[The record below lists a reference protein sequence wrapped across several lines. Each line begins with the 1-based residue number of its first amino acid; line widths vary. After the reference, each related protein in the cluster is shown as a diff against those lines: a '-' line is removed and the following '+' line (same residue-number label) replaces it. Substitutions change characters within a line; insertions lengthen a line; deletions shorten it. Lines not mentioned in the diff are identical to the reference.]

1 MKGRS
6 FLKVAVIGLG
16 HMGMGMARNLLK
28 AGHEVTAFDL
38 SASAIETAKKDGLT
52 TTASGQEAVANVEV
66 VITVLPAGR
75 DVLADYRG
83 QHGNDGLLAAAKKG
97 TLFMDCSTIG
107 VDEGREAANL
117 AHEAGHRGM
126 DAPISGG
133 MVGADEGTITFMIGG
148 DKSDF
153 EFVKPLTDAMG
164 KHAFYCGD
172 HGAGLIAKI
181 CNNMLLCINQIG
193 AAEAFNLCAKL
204 GMDPKK
210 LHEIISTSTGQSWS
224 VTTNSPVPGTV
235 ESAPSSHGFAPGAPP
250 ETLVKDLGLAA
261 KSMEIAKYHC
271 QLGTQAREIYT
282 AMDSSEFKDQ
292 DFSGVINYLAR
303 ANTQK

>member
-1 MKGRS
+1 M
-6 FLKVAVIGLG
+6 KVAVVGLG
-16 HMGMGMARNLLK
+16 HMGMGMARNLVK
-28 AGHEVTAFDL
+28 AGHDVTAFDL
-38 SASAIETAKKDGLT
+38 SREAMEAAEDAGMATA
-52 TTASGQEAVANVEV
+52 ASGEEAVADVEV
-66 VITVLPAGR
+66 VITVLPAGKH
-75 DVLADYRG
+75 VLSAYRG

-117 AHEAGHRGM
+117 AREAGHRGM

-148 DKSDF
+148 DEADF

-164 KHAFYCGD
+164 KHAFYCGG

-204 GMDPKK
+204 GMDPQK
-210 LHEIISTSTGQSWS
+210 LHTIISTSTGQSWS

-235 ESAPSSHGFAPGAPP
+235 ESAPSSHGFAPGALP

-261 KSMEIAKYHC
+261 KSMETANYHC
-271 QLGTQAREIYT
+271 QLGTQARDIYT
-282 AMDSSEFKDQ
+282 AMDGSEFKDQ
-292 DFSGVINYLAR
+292 DFSGVINYLAC
-303 ANTQK
+303 ANTQE